1 MVERPPQVPASGG
14 RGPGGEGSPGAG
26 PGPARRRLRILHAA
40 DLHLDSPLRGLAR
53 YEGAP
58 VEQLRGATRAAF
70 DRLVE
75 HALGEAVALVLLVGD
90 IWDGDWP
97 DHQTGLWFVSRVARL
112 AEAGIRVVF
121 VRGNHDAESRLVRRL
136 PWPPGVVELSTDAPE
151 TVVLEDLGVAVHGQG
166 YPKAA
171 VTEDLARRYPPPV
184 PGLFNI
190 GLLHTALDG
199 RPGHAPYAPTSL
211 SALVAHGYDYWALGH
226 VHQHEVLSRAPWVVF
241 PGNLQGRHVREAGP
255 KGCVEL
261 ELVDGAVAALRPVVL
276 DVVRWAR
283 LAVDLGGLDAV
294 DAVSARVQAALL
306 EALAEAEGRALAVRL
321 ELGGAIPAA
330 LVRALEGEDFEVRLR
345 AEARALSP
353 SLWLEKIVRRARPAV
368 DVEALAR
375 RDDPLG
381 ALLRGLRDLA
391 EDPEALAELEA
402 SLAPL
407 RHRLPHELR
416 APLLGPEGAAGVLG
430 WLEAVERRLVSSL
443 VDGEEA

>member
-1 MVERPPQVPASGG
+1 VVELQPEAPAGG
-14 RGPGGEGSPGAG
+14 RRAPGGEGSPGAG
-26 PGPARRRLRILHAA
+26 TGPARRRLRILHAA

-75 HALGEAVALVLLVGD
+75 HALTEGIDLVLLVGD
-90 IWDGDWP
+90 VWDGDWP

-112 AEAGIRVVF
+112 AEAGVRVVF
-121 VRGNHDAESRLVRRL
+121 VRGNHDADSRLVRRL

-151 TVVLEDLGVAVHGQG
+151 TVVLDELGVAVHGQG

-211 SALVAHGYDYWALGH
+211 AALCAHGYDYWALGH

-241 PGNLQGRHVREAGP
+241 PGNLQGRHVRESGP
-255 KGCVEL
+255 KGCVRI
-261 ELVDGAVAALRPVVL
+261 ELVDGAVASVRPVVL

-283 LAVDLGGLDAV
+283 LAVDLDGLDSV
-294 DAVSARVQAALL
+294 DRVSARVQTALL
-306 EALAEAEGRALAVRL
+306 EALAEAEGRTLAVRL
-321 ELGGAIPAA
+321 ELGGAVPAA
-330 LVRALEGEDFEVRLR
+330 MVQALEGEDFEVRLR

-353 SLWLEKIVRRARPAV
+353 SLWLEKLVRRVRPAV
-368 DVEALAR
+368 DAEALAR

-391 EDPEALAELEA
+391 EDPEVLAELEA
-402 SLAPL
+402 ALAPL

-416 APLLGPEGAAGVLG
+416 VPLLGPEGSSGVLG
-430 WLEAVERRLVSSL
+430 WMEAVERLLLPSL